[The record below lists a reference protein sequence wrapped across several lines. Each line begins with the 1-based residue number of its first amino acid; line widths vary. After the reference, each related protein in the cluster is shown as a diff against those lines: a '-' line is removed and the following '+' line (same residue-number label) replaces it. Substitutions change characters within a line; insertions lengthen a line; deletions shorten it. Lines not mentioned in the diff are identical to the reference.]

1 MNNSDDYLKAW
12 NNSEHPFA
20 YDFWNKIS
28 KSYFN
33 YMLSSFEENKFLIDF
48 INKIPEISILDYGCS
63 SGYIKK
69 FINLKS
75 KKKFKY
81 NGVDISRASIQLAK
95 KNYGEKYFFTVD
107 EFNAKKNE
115 DKKFD
120 LVYSRD
126 TVLHQ
131 KNPWEFL
138 DKLISHTKNSIIL
151 RLRTRDKGDTILD
164 IEKSCQLSPGE
175 IWVPYI
181 VLNYQELIDY
191 LKNKNFKFIQTNR
204 SYMKLGGE
212 HSRYL
217 DKSLYLKETASAE
230 TSIIASYNT
239 NSNKINL
246 IEKNN
251 LEGHHYLREKKLLT
265 YIFKIFNKFRI

>member
-1 MNNSDDYLKAW
+1 MKDSDDYLKAW
-12 NNSEHPFA
+12 NNSDHPFA

-33 YMLSSFEENKFLIDF
+33 YMLSSFEENKFLINF
-48 INKIPEISILDYGCS
+48 INKIPNTSILDYGCS

-69 FINLKS
+69 FINLNS

-107 EFNAKKNE
+107 EFNTKKNE

-138 DKLISHTKNSIIL
+138 DKLISHTNNTIIL

-175 IWVPYI
+175 NWVPYI
-181 VLNYQELIDY
+181 ILNYQELIEY
-191 LKNKNFKFIQTNR
+191 LKNKNFKLIQTNR

-212 HSRYL
+212 HSRFL
-217 DKSLYLKETASAE
+217 DKSLYLEETATAE
-230 TSIIASYNT
+230 TAIMASYNSSL
-239 NSNKINL
+239 NEINL
-246 IEKNN
+246 VEKFNI
-251 LEGHHYLREKKLLT
+251 EGHDYLKEKKLLT
-265 YIFKIFNKFRI
+265 FIFKIFNKLRI